1 MVTPLKVRA
10 GALARLERARAEAE
24 LEYRKEV
31 RELIKNRRGSDTDKE
46 IESLLVQMVHARF
59 FAFAE
64 EALNG
69 DSDTVTVRLALER
82 YVHDVIDEVF
92 MAEHPQRFTAFAPQ
106 ARGRFHDFAAFCLK
120 NSESWVDLQNALIE
134 RAEEDESLGPRDAAP
149 AKAETVQVI
158 ENGGEERFPERA
170 NWLRRQLAARHW
182 GLEHVIRHNGPDR
195 KTLNKILAGK
205 PVREDVLERLAA
217 ALSASKKA
225 PQVSVADIPNN

>member
-31 RELIKNRRGSDTDKE
+31 GELIKKGRGSDKE

-92 MAEHPQRFTAFAPQ
+92 MAEHPQRFTAYAPQ
-106 ARGRFHDFAAFCLK
+106 ARGGFHDFAAFCLK
-120 NSESWVDLQNALIE
+120 NSESWVDLQKALME

-149 AKAETVQVI
+149 DKAETVQVI
-158 ENGGEERFPERA
+158 EEEGEERFPERA

-182 GLEHVIRHNGPDR
+182 GAEHVIRHNGPDR

-205 PVREDVLERLAA
+205 PVREDVLARLAA